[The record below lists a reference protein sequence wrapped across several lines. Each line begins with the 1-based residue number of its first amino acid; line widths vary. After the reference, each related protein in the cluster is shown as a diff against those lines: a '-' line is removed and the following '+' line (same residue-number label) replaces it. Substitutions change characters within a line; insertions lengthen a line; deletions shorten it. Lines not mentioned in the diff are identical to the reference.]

1 MLEHRLRFFAGL
13 LASSLLLGFAASSHA
28 QTIRVGSK
36 NFTEQFIVAE
46 IYAQALEN
54 AGIKSQTRINLG
66 ATLIAHAALLH
77 GDIDLYPEYT
87 GTAMAHVV
95 KGDLSGSAEQTYAAV
110 KGYYEKNL
118 HLTLLQPTHIDNGY
132 AIVVLPE
139 TALKYKL
146 KTLSDLGPASQALI
160 FGAEG
165 SFADRTDGLPGMSRV
180 YGIHFKDFRNL
191 AKLGIRYSALTSRNI
206 DVSFGFTTD
215 WQIADEK
222 LVVLDDDKHLFPPY
236 FLVPVI
242 RQDTL
247 ARNPRVA
254 GILNAVSALLTSDDM
269 RAMNASVERDREEPM
284 DVAGRFLKQ
293 KGLLK

>member
-1 MLEHRLRFFAGL
+1 MAVHTSRFLAGII
-13 LASSLLLGFAASSHA
+13 AACVALSSHA
-28 QTIRVGSK
+28 QGVRVGSK

-54 AGIKSQTRINLG
+54 AGIKAQTRTNLG
-66 ATLIAHAALLH
+66 ATLIAHAALLN

-95 KGDLSGSAEQTYAAV
+95 KGDLSGTPEQTYDTV
-110 KGYYEKNL
+110 KSYYERNL
-118 HLTLLQPTHIDNGY
+118 HLTLLAPTHINNGY
-132 AIVVLPE
+132 AIVVLPA
-139 TALKYKL
+139 TAAKYAL
-146 KTLSDLGPASQALI
+146 KTLTDLGPASKNLS

-165 SFADRTDGLPGMSRV
+165 SFADRSDGLPGMARV

-191 AKLGIRYSALTSRNI
+191 AKLGIRYSALTSGNI

-215 WQIADEK
+215 WQIAQDK
-222 LVVLDDDKHLFPPY
+222 LIVLDDDKHLFPPY

-247 ARNPRVA
+247 ARNPRIGEV
-254 GILNAVSALLTSDDM
+254 LNRVSALLTNDNM
-269 RAMNASVERDREEPM
+269 RSMNAAVERDKQEPK
-284 DVAGRFLKQ
+284 DVATQFLRDR
-293 KGLLK
+293 GILK

>member
-1 MLEHRLRFFAGL
+1 MLTHKSRFIIGII
-13 LASSLLLGFAASSHA
+13 AACLTVPSYA
-28 QTIRVGSK
+28 QVVRVGSK

-46 IYAQALEN
+46 IYAQALDN
-54 AGIKSQTRINLG
+54 AGIKAQTRTNLG
-66 ATLIAHAALLH
+66 ATLIAHAALLN

-95 KGDLSGSAEQTYAAV
+95 KGDLSGSAEQTYETV
-110 KGYYEKNL
+110 KNYYEKNL
-118 HLTLLQPTHIDNGY
+118 HLTLLEPTHINNGY

-139 TALKYKL
+139 TATKYKL
-146 KTLSDLGPASQALI
+146 KTLSDLGPASKNLS

-165 SFADRTDGLPGMSRV
+165 SFADRSDGLPGMSRV

-191 AKLGIRYSALTSRNI
+191 AKLGIRYSALTSKNI

-215 WQIADEK
+215 WQIAEDG
-222 LVVLDDDKHLFPPY
+222 LVVLSDDKHLFPPY

-247 ARNPRVA
+247 ARNPKIADV
-254 GILNAVSALLTSDDM
+254 LNKVSSLLTNENM
-269 RAMNASVERDREEPM
+269 RAMNTAVERDKEEPK
-284 DVAGRFLKQ
+284 DVAAQFLRG
-293 KGLLK
+293 KGLSR

>member
-1 MLEHRLRFFAGL
+1 MFVLKPRF
-13 LASSLLLGFAASSHA
+13 LLGFLAACLAAQSHA
-28 QTIRVGSK
+28 QVVRVGSK

-46 IYAQALEN
+46 VYAQALEN
-54 AGIKSQTRINLG
+54 AGIKAQTRPNLG
-66 ATLIAHAALLH
+66 ATLIAHAALLN

-95 KGDLSGSAEQTYAAV
+95 KGDLSGSAEQTYETV
-110 KGYYEKNL
+110 KSYYEKNL
-118 HLTLLQPTHIDNGY
+118 HLTLLQPTHINNGY

-139 TALKYKL
+139 TAVKYKL
-146 KTLSDLGPASQALI
+146 RTLSDLGPASRNLS

-165 SFADRTDGLPGMSRV
+165 SFADRSDGLPGMSRV

-191 AKLGIRYSALTSRNI
+191 AKLGLRYGALTSKNI

-215 WQIADEK
+215 WQIAADR

-247 ARNPRVA
+247 ARNPKIADVLNRV
-254 GILNAVSALLTSDDM
+254 SPLLTNENM
-269 RAMNASVERDREEPM
+269 RAMNAAVERDKEEPK
-284 DVAGRFLKQ
+284 DVATQFLKE
-293 KGLLK
+293 KGILR

>member
-1 MLEHRLRFFAGL
+1 MFANKSRFFIGIIATCL
-13 LASSLLLGFAASSHA
+13 AASSYA
-28 QTIRVGSK
+28 QVVRVGSK

-54 AGIKSQTRINLG
+54 ADIKAQTRTNLG
-66 ATLIAHAALLH
+66 ATLIAHAALLN

-95 KGDLSGSAEQTYAAV
+95 KGDLSGSAEQTYDTV
-110 KGYYEKNL
+110 KNYYEKNL
-118 HLTLLQPTHIDNGY
+118 HLTLLEPTHINNGY

-139 TALKYKL
+139 TAAKYRL
-146 KTLSDLGPASQALI
+146 KTLSDLGPASKNLS

-165 SFADRTDGLPGMSRV
+165 SFADRSDGLPGMSRV

-191 AKLGIRYSALTSRNI
+191 AKLGIRYSALTSKNI

-215 WQIADEK
+215 WQIAEDG

-242 RQDTL
+242 REDTL
-247 ARNPRVA
+247 ARNPKIAMV
-254 GILNAVSALLTSDDM
+254 LNKVSSLLTNENM
-269 RAMNASVERDREEPM
+269 RAMNTAVERDKQEPK
-284 DVAGRFLKQ
+284 DVATEFLKE
-293 KGLLK
+293 KGLLR

>member
-1 MLEHRLRFFAGL
+1 MVAHQSRFFAGL
-13 LASSLLLGFAASSHA
+13 IAACLAASSYA
-28 QTIRVGSK
+28 QVIRVGSK

-46 IYAQALEN
+46 IYAQALES
-54 AGIKSQTRINLG
+54 AGIKAQTRTNLG
-66 ATLIAHAALLH
+66 ATLIAQAALLN

-95 KGDLSGSAEQTYAAV
+95 KGDLSGTAEQTYDTV
-110 KGYYEKNL
+110 KGYYERNL
-118 HLTLLQPTHIDNGY
+118 HLTLLAPTRINNGY
-132 AIVVLPE
+132 AIVVLPG
-139 TALKYKL
+139 TAAKYRL
-146 KTLSDLGPASQALI
+146 RTLTDLGPASKNLS

-165 SFADRTDGLPGMSRV
+165 SFADRSDGLPGMARV

-191 AKLGIRYSALTSRNI
+191 AKLGIRYSALTSGNI

-215 WQIADEK
+215 WQIAQDK

-247 ARNPRVA
+247 AKNPRIEEV
-254 GILNAVSALLTSDDM
+254 LNAVSALLTNDNM
-269 RAMNASVERDREEPM
+269 RSMNAAVERDKEEPK
-284 DVAGRFLKQ
+284 DVAAQFLKEHGIS
-293 KGLLK
+293 K